1 MRLNTS
7 GCEAEVD
14 TKSNGLG
21 VLRCAGCDK
30 ALLVLGALGEGGPD
44 LLDG

>member
-1 MRLNTS
+1 MWFYTS

-21 VLRCAGCDK
+21 AGCDK
-30 ALLVLGALGEGGPD
+30 ALLVFGALGEDGPD
-44 LLDG
+44 LSDS